1 MMQMNHS
8 TSGLFRSWLIFAH
21 KIIGLTLGA
30 IFVAIGLSGAILV
43 YREAIDEGLNADLML
58 VEPSPEQLHRSL
70 DEVFDAAKA
79 AISPQAKVER
89 IMLPRHARAATNVT
103 YISETD
109 DLDTFVY
116 EMFVDP
122 YRASVKGKRLKI
134 HGDDRFSQPFIP
146 LLMDFHWTLLLGAN
160 NAFLVGGVAIFIFL
174 SILIGLFLWWP
185 VNGNWRMGLKIKWQA
200 TSQRVVFDLHR
211 ATGLYLGGVL
221 LISLFTGVAMIF
233 KPATRELV
241 SLISSVRDNEN
252 FGKSRLSDGA
262 TPISLGAAVRV
273 ADTVFPEGKLHWI
286 LMPTSPDGVYVV
298 GKQSASEPNRT
309 KTFHNVGIDQ
319 YSGAVTRI
327 QDRETYQLGDKVMEW
342 LFPLHSGEFLGE
354 SGRPF
359 FVFLGL
365 APLVLF
371 ATGVLRWV
379 SKRRARRI

>member
-1 MMQMNHS
+1 
-8 TSGLFRSWLIFAH
+8 
-21 KIIGLTLGA
+21 
-30 IFVAIGLSGAILV
+30 
-43 YREAIDEGLNADLML
+43 
-58 VEPSPEQLHRSL
+58 
-70 DEVFDAAKA
+70 
-79 AISPQAKVER
+79 
-89 IMLPRHARAATNVT
+89 
-103 YISETD
+103 
-109 DLDTFVY
+109 
-116 EMFVDP
+116 
-122 YRASVKGKRLKI
+122 
-134 HGDDRFSQPFIP
+134 
-146 LLMDFHWTLLLGAN
+146 
-160 NAFLVGGVAIFIFL
+160 
-174 SILIGLFLWWP
+174 
-185 VNGNWRMGLKIKWQA
+185 
-200 TSQRVVFDLHR
+200 
-211 ATGLYLGGVL
+211 

-319 YSGAVTRI
+319 YSGSVTRI